1 MSQLD
6 TSELN
11 LVAPLNMLSKAV
23 TPDTSH
29 DELGVGVT
37 VVVVV
42 LDWFPKFVGGSKQ
55 KSKNKLD

>member
-29 DELGVGVT
+29 DEL
-37 VVVVV
+37 VVV

>member
-29 DELGVGVT
+29 DEL
-37 VVVVV
+37 
-42 LDWFPKFVGGSKQ
+42 DWFPKFVGGSKQ